1 MSDVIKHYFTLRR
14 CGFKPVDAWRAA
26 MTYQGEDGFWSAED

>member
-1 MSDVIKHYFTLRR
+1 MDNVIKHYFTLRR

-26 MTYQGEDGFWSAED
+26 MDYQGEEEFWAEDV